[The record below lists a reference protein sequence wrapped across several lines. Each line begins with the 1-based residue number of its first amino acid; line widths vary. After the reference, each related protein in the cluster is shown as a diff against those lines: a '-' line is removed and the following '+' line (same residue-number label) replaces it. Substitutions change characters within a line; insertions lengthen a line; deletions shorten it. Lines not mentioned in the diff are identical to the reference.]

1 MNKKA
6 LAVLITVAFIITGCS
21 YKVLR
26 GGYVNYPLI
35 GEIKEDVERISG
47 LNFKKDVEIEVI
59 DKEELKAYLKE
70 VIKEGLSDDYLTY
83 LGISFQ
89 LLGLLPEGF
98 DLEEKLLEFYEDQAL
113 GFYNHRNGK
122 LYLVR
127 GAKGG
132 GLILEFMQ
140 MLLQKDIVGEF
151 ILSHEL
157 FHALQDQH
165 FPMNEIRSKN
175 PRMDAL
181 LANDAI
187 IEGSAM
193 IVSIDHTLRLLR
205 AEGMRKR
212 IAPFLRQYT
221 ALMESPEGIPRP
233 LYNILLFPY
242 IEGFIF
248 TESVLEKEGWRGVH
262 RFLENPPATTRE
274 VIHSESGHVASPFI
288 TPDIYKDLTPPHNWI
303 NVWNNTLGEFI
314 TYELLRNYLTDD
326 EAKRGSEGWKGDI
339 IKLFKNDGRWLV
351 LWILRWEMERDAD
364 EFFHSFKKIIERRFP
379 ERELEGYFKGRRVW
393 WMIGGSYTFIE
404 REGLFCF
411 IGIGYPN
418 IPDKLMFFD
427 KKDE

>member
-1 MNKKA
+1 MKKKTFA
-6 LAVLITVAFIITGCS
+6 FFITIAFIITGCS

-26 GGYVNYPLI
+26 GGFVNYPLI
-35 GEIKEDVERISG
+35 DEIKRDVEKISG
-47 LNFKKDVEIEVI
+47 LNFKRDVEIEII
-59 DKEELKAYLKE
+59 DRKELRAYLKK
-70 VIKEGLSDDYLTY
+70 VIREGLSDDYLIH

-113 GFYNHRNGK
+113 GFYDHRNGK

-132 GLILEFMQ
+132 GLMVEFMQ
-140 MLLQKDIVGEF
+140 MLLQKDIIGEF

-165 FPMNEIRSKN
+165 YPMDEIRSKN

-181 LANDAI
+181 LASDAI
-187 IEGSAM
+187 VEGSAM
-193 IVSIDHTLRLLR
+193 IVSIDHTLHLFH
-205 AEGMRKR
+205 AEGVRKR
-212 IAPFLRQYT
+212 ITPIFRQY
-221 ALMESPEGIPRP
+221 ALSMDVPEGIPRP

-248 TESVLEKEGWRGVH
+248 TESVLEKEGWRGIH
-262 RFLENPPATTRE
+262 RFLEKPPATTRK
-274 VIHSESGHVASPFI
+274 VLHPESGHIEPPFI
-288 TPDIYKDLTPPHNWI
+288 TSDIYKDLNPPHNWM

-314 TYELLRNYLTDD
+314 SYELLRNYLSDD
-326 EAKRGSEGWKGDI
+326 EAKRGSEGWNGDI
-339 IKLFKNDGRWLV
+339 IKLFKEGGRWLV
-351 LWILRWEMERDAD
+351 LWILQWETERDAD
-364 EFFHSFKKIIERRFP
+364 EFFQSFRKIIEKRFP
-379 ERELEGYFKGRRVW
+379 EGELEGYLKGRRAW
-393 WMIGGSYTFIE
+393 WNISGSYTFIK

-418 IPDKLMFFD
+418 IPDKLMLFH